1 MTRVNFV
8 IGIAVAILA
17 VCIWAYMNRPGD
29 EPPWPAR
36 IQGFSFQPMR
46 AEDNPIVKR
55 YPTEAQIDEDLAL
68 LAGKT
73 FAVRTYTV
81 EGTIA
86 KVPELAKKHGIN
98 VALGGWIGDDAA
110 RNELEIQTM
119 IEVAQA
125 NTNVV
130 RAIVGNEVLL
140 RNDIPI
146 EQMIGYLDRVRK
158 ALWVP
163 VSTAE
168 PWHVWEKHPELAG
181 HVDYL
186 AVHMLPYWEG
196 VDLDDAVDY
205 VVDKINR
212 LKKLFP
218 DKPIVIAEVGWPSN
232 GRTRY
237 SAVAST
243 ANEAT
248 FLRRFLKRAEAEK
261 YTYYVMEAFDQ
272 PWKRFTEGDVGAY
285 WGVYDVD
292 RRPKFSFNE
301 PIVAIPN
308 WYVLAS
314 ISVVV
319 AMILMGLL
327 LNDSETLRRRGR
339 SFLALIAYFAATAA
353 VLIVY
358 DYLHQYLTVRTLVVG
373 VMMFFGMIGVIAVLL
388 TEAHEWAE
396 ALWVTRRR
404 RAFNPVRLPDAALP
418 MVSVHVPAYNEPPE
432 MMIQT
437 LDALAAIDYP
447 CYEVVVVDNNT
458 KDPQVWQPVEAH
470 CRKLGE
476 RFRFFH
482 VDPLAGF
489 KAGALNFALRHTD
502 PRAVIIA
509 VIDSDYQVE
518 PDWLRDLV
526 PQFGNERVAL
536 VQAPQDYRDAE
547 DNAFKAVC
555 YSEYQGFFYIGMVT
569 RNERNAIIQHGTM
582 TMVRRHVLEE
592 LGGWS
597 EWCITE
603 DAELGLRIFESAYDA
618 IYIAKSYG
626 KGLMPDTFSDFQ
638 KQRFRWAYGAV
649 QILRRHMGYLLG
661 RKSNRLT
668 TGQRYHFI
676 AGWLPWLADGI
687 NLLFNVGAIIWSVAM
702 IVDPKK
708 IDPPL
713 MALSILPLALFAFKV
728 SKIIYLYRTRVQA
741 GAAETMAAVLAG
753 LALSHT
759 IAKAILWGFV
769 TRNKPFFRTP
779 KMAPGRA
786 LLKAVVNTYQE
797 TLALLL
803 LVAAAVGVHLRQA
816 YTSFDLQVWIIV
828 LVVQSIPYIAAL
840 LTSII
845 SGFPSISAKWVG
857 LHRMR
862 VEGEPPLPE
871 GAGLENQ

>member
-8 IGIAVAILA
+8 TGIAVAILA
-17 VCIWAYMNRPGD
+17 VCIWAYMNQPED
-29 EPPWPAR
+29 EPPWPPR

-46 AEDNPIVKR
+46 AEHNPIHKH
-55 YPTEAQIDEDLAL
+55 YPDESQIDEDLGL

-73 FAVRTYTV
+73 HAVRTYTV
-81 EGTIA
+81 EGSIV

-98 VALGGWIGDDAA
+98 VALGGWIADDRE
-110 RNELEIQTM
+110 RNEHEIQTM

-130 RAIVGNEVLL
+130 RAIVGNEAIL
-140 RNDIPI
+140 RNDIPV
-146 EQMIGYLDRVRK
+146 EDMIGYLDRVRK

-168 PWHVWEKHPELAG
+168 PWHVWKKYPELAE

-196 VDLDDAVDY
+196 VDLDEAVDY
-205 VVDKINR
+205 VADKIDE
-212 LKKLFP
+212 LKVLFP
-218 DKPIVIAEVGWPSN
+218 DKPIVISEVGWPSN
-232 GRTRY
+232 GRTRQ
-237 SAVAST
+237 SAVATT

-248 FLRRFLKRAEAEK
+248 FLRRFLKRAEEEK
-261 YTYYVMEAFDQ
+261 YTYYIMEAFDQ
-272 PWKRFTEGDVGAY
+272 PWKRATEGDVGAY
-285 WGVYDVD
+285 WGVYDVS

-308 WYVLAS
+308 WYVLAG

-353 VLIVY
+353 VLIIY
-358 DYLHQYLTVRTLVVG
+358 DYLHQYLTVRTVVVG
-373 VMMFFGMIGVIAVLL
+373 VMMFFGMIGVITVLL

-404 RAFNPVRLPDAALP
+404 RSFHPVWMPEEMLPF
-418 MVSVHVPAYNEPPE
+418 VSVHVPAYNEPPE
-432 MMIQT
+432 MMIET
-437 LDALAAIDYP
+437 LNALAAIDYP
-447 CYEVVVVDNNT
+447 RYEVVVVDNNT
-458 KDPQVWQPVEAH
+458 KDPLVWQPVQTH
-470 CRKLGE
+470 CQKLGP

-489 KAGALNFALRHTD
+489 KAGALNFALKNTD
-502 PRAVIIA
+502 PQATVVA

-518 PDWLRDLV
+518 PNWLRDLV
-526 PQFGNERVAL
+526 PQFGNERIAM
-536 VQAPQDYRDAE
+536 VQAPQDYRDGQE
-547 DNAFKAVC
+547 NAFKALC

-582 TMVRRHVLEE
+582 TMVRRNVLEE
-592 LGGWS
+592 TGGWS

-603 DAELGLRIFESAYDA
+603 DAELGLRIFEGAYDA

-626 KGLMPDTFSDFQ
+626 KGLMPDTFADYQ

-661 RKSNRLT
+661 RKSDRLT
-668 TGQRYHFI
+668 TGQRYHFL
-676 AGWLPWLADGI
+676 AGWLPWIADGI
-687 NLLFNVGAIIWSVAM
+687 NLLFNTGAVVWSIAM
-702 IVDPKK
+702 IVAPKK
-708 IDPPL
+708 YDPPL
-713 MALSILPLALFAFKV
+713 IALSILPLALFTFKV
-728 SKIIYLYRTRVQA
+728 CKIIYLYRTRVEASVAQ
-741 GAAETMAAVLAG
+741 TMAAVLAG

-759 IAKAILWGFV
+759 IAKATLMGFL

-779 KMAPGRA
+779 KMASGLA
-786 LLKAVVNTYQE
+786 LLKAVVNAWQE
-797 TLALLL
+797 TLCLAVLM
-803 LVAAAVGVHLRQA
+803 AAAVGVYLRQA
-816 YTSFDLQVWIIV
+816 STSLDLQVWIIM
-828 LVVQSIPYIAAL
+828 LVVQSVPYAAAL

-845 SGFPSISAKWVG
+845 SGFPSISSKWIG
-857 LHRMR
+857 LHKMK
-862 VEGEPPLPE
+862 VEAETP
-871 GAGLENQ
+871 